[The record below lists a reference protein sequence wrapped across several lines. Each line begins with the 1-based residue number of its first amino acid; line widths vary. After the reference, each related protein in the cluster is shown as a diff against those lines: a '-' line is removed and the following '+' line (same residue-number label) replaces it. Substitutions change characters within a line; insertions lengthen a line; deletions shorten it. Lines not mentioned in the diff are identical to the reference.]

1 MWSLILFYTADVNSG
16 HYDMKMINMWHF
28 GNFICLDSWSCWVV
42 YGSLLVLPFFSL
54 SHTHTHMY
62 SHTAPQKWD
71 CCWGQA
77 DIKTSISTVQEGQP
91 ESIVGRK
98 MRSRKNSGRTRASGG
113 GGSQESKTP
122 QGVVVVT
129 IQTTK
134 LDSWLQ
140 LKTQVQKK
148 GCLIK
153 RFFSERWKVLCI
165 VSHIDYN
172 LEFHSAFFSPLPFYC
187 LLEYK
192 KNP

>member
-1 MWSLILFYTADVNSG
+1 MGCVYSIQHFPSHVITHNVLHCRCEFRTLRYENDQYVTFWKLYLFRFLELLSCIRLIACPSLFL
-16 HYDMKMINMWHF
+16 
-28 GNFICLDSWSCWVV
+28 
-42 YGSLLVLPFFSL
+42 SL

-62 SHTAPQKWD
+62 SHTAPQKSD

-98 MRSRKNSGRTRASGG
+98 MRSRNENSGRTWASGG

-122 QGVVVVT
+122 RGVVVVT

-148 GCLIK
+148 GCIIK
-153 RFFSERWKVLCI
+153 RFFSECWKVLYI
-165 VSHIDYN
+165 ESHI
-172 LEFHSAFFSPLPFYC
+172 LITT
-187 LLEYK
+187 
-192 KNP
+192 